1 MTLPHITTA
10 RTRLTVLPPERACLM
25 LDFYQR
31 NRVHLA
37 PWEPRRDESFYTL
50 GHWQGRLRDGY
61 GQFFDG
67 SAVPLVALDPKG
79 ERVLATCNFTHI
91 MMGMFKACHLG
102 YAIDQAHEGQGLMQE
117 VVAAGIDYLF
127 RERGL
132 HRIMASYMP
141 ANRRLAGASRVRAGR
156 LCPGLPDDQW
166 PLGGPRPHRAAQS
179 GRLRPIWLSP
189 CWASSFSSR
198 WHRPS
203 RILVTQVISAFS
215 RQDRTIC
222 MPLIPLTP
230 KACKIAP

>member
-79 ERVLATCNFTHI
+79 ERVLATCHFTHI

-102 YAIDQAHEGQGLMQE
+102 YAIDQAYEGQGLMQE

-132 HRIMASYMP
+132 HRIMAGYMP

-156 LCPGLPDDQW
+156 LCPGLPDDQR
-166 PLGGPRPHRAAQS
+166 PLGGPHPHRAAQS
-179 GRLRPIWLSP
+179 GRLGCMWQGQPSPI
-189 CWASSFSSR
+189 R
-198 WHRPS
+198 RRRPS
-203 RILVTQVISAFS
+203 WILVLWDLSAFS

-222 MPLIPLTP
+222 VRLIPLTP

>member
-79 ERVLATCNFTHI
+79 ERVLATCHFTHI

-141 ANRRLAGASRVRAGR
+141 ANRRSGALLARLGFEQEGYARDYLMINGRWEDHVLTALLNPAGQAACGFPRAG
-156 LCPGLPDDQW
+156 
-166 PLGGPRPHRAAQS
+166 
-179 GRLRPIWLSP
+179 PI
-189 CWASSFSSR
+189 R
-198 WHRPS
+198 RHRPS
-203 RILVTQVISAFS
+203 WILVLWDLSAFS

>member
-1 MTLPHITTA
+1 MMTLPHITTA

-79 ERVLATCNFTHI
+79 ERVLAPCHFTHI

-132 HRIMASYMP
+132 HRIMAGYMP

-156 LCPGLPDDQW
+156 LCPGLPDDQR

-179 GRLRPIWLSP
+179 GRLGCMWVSP
-189 CWASSFSSR
+189 CGANPSAQAVLDPCSLGFVGFFTTRSHYLCAS
-198 WHRPS
+198 H
-203 RILVTQVISAFS
+203 
-215 RQDRTIC
+215 
-222 MPLIPLTP
+222 TP
-230 KACKIAP
+230 DPKSV